1 MPAPAGARPC
11 AILRAMFE
19 RITGRLAAVAG
30 RLRGEVRLTEGNIA
44 DTLREVR
51 AALIEADVALP
62 VVGDFVEAVRGRAVG
77 TEVAKSLT
85 PGQALIQLVA
95 EELTALMG
103 GQCATLAL
111 DAQPPAVVLLAGL
124 QGAGKTTTAAKLA
137 QHLQARKKS
146 VALVGCDVR
155 RPAAIE
161 QLAQLAAQ
169 CGAACYPT
177 QADEPPV
184 VSARAALERAR
195 LEYKDVLIVDTA
207 GRLHIDEAMMDEV
220 RELHDAVS
228 PVEVLFVVD
237 SMTGQDAVNSAR
249 AFGEA
254 LPLTGV
260 ILTKAD
266 GDARGGAALSVRAVT
281 GKPIKM
287 IGVGEKL
294 DQLEAFYPER
304 IASRILGMGEVE
316 SLIEQVGRG
325 DGERKARKLLKK
337 VKKRKGFDLYDVRDQ
352 LRQMQDMGGI
362 AGLLDKLPAAM
373 AGKAAANP
381 LAGEQ
386 QVRTMLAVID
396 SMTPLER
403 RRPEL
408 MNGSRKKRVAAGSGT
423 HIQDV
428 NRVLKQHKT
437 MQKAM
442 KKFSRGGVEKMMRGM
457 GGMGGGPFSG

>member
-1 MPAPAGARPC
+1 
-11 AILRAMFE
+11 MFD
-19 RITGRLAAVAG
+19 RITGRLAAVAE
-30 RLRGEVRLTEGNIA
+30 RLRGEVRLTEDNIA

-51 AALIEADVALP
+51 AALIEADVALS
-62 VVGDFVEAVRGRAVG
+62 VVGDFVESVRAGALG
-77 TEVAKSLT
+77 TDVAKSLT
-85 PGQALIQLVA
+85 PGQALIKLVSR
-95 EELTALMG
+95 ELTALMG
-103 GQCATLAL
+103 GSCATLAL

-137 QHLQARKKS
+137 HHLRAGKKS
-146 VALVGCDVR
+146 VALVGCDVQ

-161 QLAQLAAQ
+161 QLAQLAGQ

-177 QADEPPV
+177 QAGEPPV
-184 VSARAALERAR
+184 ATARAALERAR
-195 LEYKDVLIVDTA
+195 LELQDVLIVDTA
-207 GRLHIDEAMMDEV
+207 GRLHVDGPMMDEI
-220 RELHDAVS
+220 RELHDALS

-237 SMTGQDAVNSAR
+237 SMTGQDAVHSAR
-249 AFGEA
+249 AFDEA

-281 GKPIKM
+281 GKPVKM

-294 DQLEAFYPER
+294 DQLEPFHPER

-316 SLIEQVGRG
+316 SLIEKVERAG
-325 DGERKARKLLKK
+325 DERKARKLLNK
-337 VKKRKGFDLYDVRDQ
+337 VKKRKGLDLYDVRDQ

-362 AGLLDKLPAAM
+362 AGLIDKLPANM

-381 LAGEQ
+381 MANEK
-386 QVRTMLAVID
+386 QVQTMIAVID

-437 MQKAM
+437 MQKAV
-442 KKFSRGGVEKMMRGM
+442 KKYSRGGLEKMMRGM
-457 GGMGGGPFSG
+457 GGMGGGPFPG